1 MTTSKIAIQG
11 IKILTS
17 KGWIEDGTVLIEDG
31 IFTSINQ
38 SQIPHGFDIV
48 NGQGLQMLPGIID
61 LHGDAF
67 ERMICPRPGINIPLS
82 KEAFFLLK
90 KHKSLFANL

>member
-48 NGQGLQMLPGIID
+48 NGHGLQM
-61 LHGDAF
+61 
-67 ERMICPRPGINIPLS
+67 
-82 KEAFFLLK
+82 
-90 KHKSLFANL
+90 